1 MQQLIN
7 LKKYPYVKAV
17 HYFFDLDTFPR
28 LSEHSSYVEDKLN
41 CLNNSYSQ
49 DVGAIQDTKRG
60 DILNRRYF
68 GLPINLSTSSAIR
81 RDNRCKNV
89 CSIYLYENEDKKYN
103 CDRIL
108 YTLKIILKKI
118 ESYPGGKGL

>member
-7 LKKYPYVKAV
+7 LKKYPYGRAF

-28 LSEHSSYVEDKLN
+28 LSEHSSYADDGLN
-41 CLNNSYSQ
+41 RLGNSYSQ
-49 DVGAIQDTKRG
+49 DVLVIKDIKRG

-68 GLPINLSTSSAIR
+68 GLPISLFVSSSIR

-89 CSIYLYENEDKKYN
+89 CSIYLY
-103 CDRIL
+103 
-108 YTLKIILKKI
+108 
-118 ESYPGGKGL
+118 